1 MSPQGEGGAAE
12 PPPPDGSDF
21 LAYLRLWTYLR
32 AQQKALS
39 GNAFRRMC
47 REEHL
52 HYLRTREWQD
62 LHTQLRDITSD
73 LGMVRNTVPAGPVA
87 IHTALLSGLLSQI
100 GLADLREEGKQQGRA
115 RGQRKRRPLRE
126 YLGAR
131 GTRFAINPGSSVAR
145 TQPELVMA
153 GELVETGRLWART
166 VAGINAEWVEEVGA
180 HLVSRSY
187 SEPHWSA
194 RTGSVVAEERVSLLG
209 VPIVGGRRVNFAPV
223 NPALARAI
231 FIQSALVEGQW
242 RTRHHFFHRNVET
255 REQAEQL
262 EERSRRRDLLVDDQT
277 IAAFYAAR
285 IPADIVSVAHFD
297 SWWKNQRHLT
307 PELLDLLMDDLV
319 PDAAGAVDPHDFPD
333 TLTLPAV
340 EGDPITVAV
349 AYTFD
354 PGSGHDGVRVDLPI
368 QLINRVNGAPLT
380 WQVPGLRG
388 QLAAELIRSL
398 PKSIRTSFVPAP
410 QHAERALAWL
420 EQHPGSPAET
430 LPQGLGRALRALT
443 GIEVPADAFDPDR
456 VPDYLRIGVRVV
468 EQTSAKSSGG
478 SSLRELARGRDL
490 TAVREQLAPQIASAV
505 STAAAALARS
515 GAVTWVFGTI
525 AERVELQPA
534 VGRGATDAV
543 VGYPALTDE
552 TARHPERPTVGLV
565 VTDAPVAAAGAAPRR
580 AAPPR
585 PARHPRPD
593 PVGHLAPGR
602 HRQDG
607 ARTQPVRRRP
617 GPAGRR
623 AAGRGGRPGRRP
635 RRPAADPR
643 RDGVH
648 GAVRAGPGRQPGP
661 DADRGQP
668 GRADPAGRP
677 AGPARARCAAGRPR
691 QGGHDRAARQPGV
704 RRIPG
709 AHPGRTPG

>member
-1 MSPQGEGGAAE
+1 MPDPTDDNAEAGGEAEGEAEGEADTTAE

-32 AQQKALS
+32 ARQKALS

-47 REEHL
+47 RDEHL

-73 LGMVRNTVPAGPVA
+73 LGMVRNSVPAGFAA

-100 GLADLREEGKQQGRA
+100 GLADLRDEGKQRGAA
-115 RGQRKRRPLRE
+115 RFQRKRRPLRE

-131 GTRFAINPGSSVAR
+131 GARFAINPGSSVAR

-153 GELVETGRLWART
+153 GELVETSRLWART
-166 VAGINAEWVEEVGA
+166 VAGIQAEWVEQVGA

-194 RTGSVVAEERVSLLG
+194 KTGSVVAEERVSLLG
-209 VPIVGGRRVNFAPV
+209 VPIVGGRRVNFASV
-223 NPALARAI
+223 NPAEARAI

-255 REQAEQL
+255 RTQAEQL

-297 SWWKNQRHLT
+297 SWWKNQRHQT
-307 PELLDLLMDDLV
+307 PELLDLTLDDLV
-319 PDAAGAVDPHDFPD
+319 PAAAGAVDPHDFPD

-349 AYTFD
+349 SYTFD
-354 PGSGHDGVRVDLPI
+354 PGSGHDGVLVDLPI
-368 QLINRVNGAPLT
+368 QLVNRVNGAPLT

-398 PKSIRTSFVPAP
+398 PKTIRTGFVPAP

-420 EQHPGSPAET
+420 EHHRGPLTET
-430 LPQGLGRALRALT
+430 LPEALGRALRALT
-443 GIEVPADAFDPDR
+443 GIEVPVDAFELDR

-468 EQTSAKSSGG
+468 EQIGGQQGGASGHAPV
-478 SSLRELARGRDL
+478 RELARGRDL

-515 GAVTWVFGTI
+515 GATTWVFGTI
-525 AERVELQPA
+525 DERVELQPA

-543 VGYPALTDE
+543 IGYPALTDE
-552 TARHPERPTVGLV
+552 TVRHPDRPSVGLV
-565 VTDAPVAAAGAAPRR
+565 VTDAPSRQRVLHRAGLRR
-580 AAPPR
+580 LVLLGT
-585 PARHPRPD
+585 PD
-593 PVGHLAPGR
+593 PTRWVVSHLSATDKMALGLSPYAGVPALLADARLAAVGDLVAEHADPLQVRDETAYAALCDR
-602 HRQDG
+602 VRADN
-607 ARTQPVRRRP
+607 PVRMQ
-617 GPAGRR
+617 
-623 AAGRGGRPGRRP
+623 
-635 RRPAADPR
+635 
-643 RDGVH
+643 
-648 GAVRAGPGRQPGP
+648 AV
-661 DADRGQP
+661 
-668 GRADPAGRP
+668 
-677 AGPARARCAAGRPR
+677 
-691 QGGHDRAARQPGV
+691 V
-704 RRIPG
+704 RRYVV
-709 AHPGRTPG
+709 TVSV